1 MHIRSDIFIA
11 PALVFFAAGAMFSPP
26 ASARTRPVEHTFDS
40 NGVEISYTDQGT
52 GVPVVLVHGFAVNKS
67 LNWRIRGITEALA
80 KDYRVVALDLR
91 GHGKSGKPH
100 DSSAY
105 GVEMALDVIRLLDHL
120 GIQRAHVVGYS
131 LGGFIA
137 LKLAVIRPERLF
149 TIAPCGSGW
158 DPPDNDS
165 FFTTMDK
172 FADDLESGKGVNP
185 LAGALGGD
193 RKEPT
198 EAHKKWV
205 NMVTSKLND
214 KDALAAM
221 IRRLR
226 GLSITKEELMGID
239 LPVCSIAG
247 SEDVLKASADNMV
260 GLVKNHEMTIIEG
273 ADHLQAT
280 GHPELLATL
289 QDFLRRNAPVTN

>member
-1 MHIRSDIFIA
+1 MRVQRKILSIVGLF
-11 PALVFFAAGAMFSPP
+11 VFAAATLLAAS

-40 NGVEISYTDQGT
+40 NGVEISYTDEGT

-67 LNWRIRGITEALA
+67 LNWRIRGTTEALA
-80 KDYRVVALDLR
+80 KDYRVIALDLR

-120 GIQRAHVVGYS
+120 GIEKAHVVGYS

-137 LKLAVIRPERLF
+137 LKLAVIRPERLI

-158 DPPDNDS
+158 DPPDNES
-165 FFTTMDK
+165 FFTTMDQ

-193 RKEPT
+193 RQEPT

-221 IRRLR
+221 IRGLR

-239 LPVCSIAG
+239 LPVCSIVG
-247 SEDVLKASADNMV
+247 SDDVLKASMENMV
-260 GLVKNHEMTIIEG
+260 GLVKNQEVTVIEG

-280 GHPELLATL
+280 ASPELLETL
-289 QDFLRRNAPVTN
+289 QAFLQKNAPATN